1 MQAWPGRS
9 VQRRNLTR
17 NLDLSLDVRYGDKMA
32 RDKLLPSDPASTPRP
47 DVFYD
52 LMGATLYFSY
62 RL

>member
-1 MQAWPGRS
+1 
-9 VQRRNLTR
+9 LTR
-17 NLDLSLDVRYGDKMA
+17 KLDLNLDVRYGDKMA